1 MFGVC
6 EAKNETEIYEFLQA
20 RAGEHQRVWQ
30 NVITD
35 PGHGGWQGS
44 GQGVEKLED

>member
-1 MFGVC
+1 MRPKFANFCKPEQVSTR
-6 EAKNETEIYEFLQA
+6 E
-20 RAGEHQRVWQ
+20 RQ